1 MSGRYLL
8 LYQYLEGRYANTVV
22 LTFADIEALLGFI
35 LPDQARLH
43 EEWWSNTSGN
53 DADHN
58 QSISSCRPD
67 TRCCGQASTNFKCA
81 RASGSRS

>member
-43 EEWWSNTSGN
+43 EEWWSNTTAN

-58 QSISSCRPD
+58 QSDSWMLAHRTATPNLPAQ
-67 TRCCGQASTNFKCA
+67 TVVFA
-81 RASGSRS
+81 R